1 MHAGGAERAPYAGY
15 RMTHSRELGSF
26 GGASGR
32 YSEAPAR
39 GGRGTNAGQ
48 SEGGYGDDR
57 YFSPTYSGNAR
68 RGYASDFGR
77 NRGGGRYDRSY
88 SASGSPRARTTE
100 AHGDPG
106 RPTAQR
112 RGYDQRGGERS
123 GRQMLDPSRALRYDG
138 GFNTY
143 GRANTGGF
151 SEGYLGSGF

>member
-1 MHAGGAERAPYAGY
+1 MR
-15 RMTHSRELGSF
+15 
-26 GGASGR
+26 R
-32 YSEAPAR
+32 YNSDFR
-39 GGRGTNAGQ
+39 TGRGAMENPIDRRYPER
-48 SEGGYGDDR
+48 SRSDSMDPNYRGD
-57 YFSPTYSGNAR
+57 SR
-68 RGYASDFGR
+68 RGYGADFGR
-77 NRGGGRYDRSY
+77 SRGGGQYDRGY
-88 SASGSPRARTTE
+88 SAGGSSRARNTA

-123 GRQMLDPSRALRYDG
+123 GRQMQDPSRALRYDG